1 MPKEALEWPHE
12 TAKKY
17 KKDTPGQQEALDK
30 KDEPKVKKI
39 IKKLK
44 KASKAHAGQAKDLDK
59 AIKNEEKNCGC
70 GQDPCITYGK
80 KDVNEMFEDL
90 LSDKQVKKAQDRAV
104 NKAVSYVRKRDAE
117 QKKRIAKVTKKILA
131 PTQKTKVGGVQ
142 NDCLLYTSDAAD
154 E

>member
-1 MPKEALEWPHE
+1 MAHWLANMKSGKKKATKEE
-12 TAKKY
+12 
-17 KKDTPGQQEALDK
+17 LDQN
-30 KDEPKVKKI
+30 DVPKVKKI

-70 GQDPCITYGK
+70 GKDPCITYGK

-104 NKAVSYVRKRDAE
+104 NKAVSYVRKQDAA
-117 QKKRIAKVTKKILA
+117 QKKRIAKVTKKVLA
-131 PTQKTKVGGVQ
+131 TTQKTKVDGTQ
-142 NDCLLYTSDAAD
+142 N
-154 E
+154 